1 MILIAGPCVIESKEQ
16 LEIIAADLK
25 EYHKDP
31 NIDFYFKASFDKAN
45 RTSLDSYRGP
55 GLEKGLQMLADIK
68 EAFGYKIL
76 TDVHETYQVEKV
88 SEVADVL
95 QIPAFLCR
103 QTDLLVAAAKT
114 KRVVNIK
121 KGQFMNPEDMKYS
134 VLKVLKSRNWEL
146 GIGNLEVESLYE
158 ISKKAGVWLTERGTT
173 FGYGNL
179 VVDMRSLM
187 MMRKFAPVIFD
198 ATHSVQMPGGAG
210 GKSGGKREFVAP
222 LSRAAAA
229 VGVDGFFYETHFDP
243 DNALS
248 DGPNML
254 KIDELKKVVKDVS
267 KIGDCL
273 EFK

>member
-16 LEIIAADLK
+16 LEIIASKLK
-25 EYHKDP
+25 EYDEDSS
-31 NIDFYFKASFDKAN
+31 IDFYFKASFDKAN

-55 GLEKGLQMLADIK
+55 GLKKGLQMLADIK
-68 EAFGYKIL
+68 DRFGYKIL
-76 TDVHETYQVEKV
+76 TDVHESYQVEAV
-88 SEVADVL
+88 SEVVDVI

-103 QTDLLVAAAKT
+103 QTDLLVSAAKT
-114 KRVVNIK
+114 GKIVNIK

-134 VLKVLKSRNWEL
+134 VLKVLKSRGVLE
-146 GIGNLEVESLYE
+146 IGNFEVESMYE
-158 ISKKAGVWLTERGTT
+158 ISKKAGIWLTERGTT

-179 VVDMRSLM
+179 VVDMRSLVI
-187 MMRKFAPVIFD
+187 MRRFAPVIFD

-222 LSRAAAA
+222 LARSATA
-229 VGVDGFFYETHFDP
+229 VGVDGHFFETHFDP

-254 KIDELKKVVKDVS
+254 KLEELNQLLSDIKKIRS
-267 KIGDCL
+267 CL
-273 EFK
+273 ES